1 VKTHLNTLFITLEGT
16 YLHQDGQ
23 TVTVKHEG
31 AVKLRVPLHNL
42 EGIVTLAWD
51 TTISAALMHA
61 CAQAG
66 VALSFC
72 NPHGKFLAASSGP
85 QSGNVL
91 LRKAQYVAAED
102 PARSLAIARCS
113 IAAKIAN
120 TRHLVLR
127 RRRDTPGD
135 FAGRTVLDHALRLFD
150 ARLRALETCES
161 LDALRGIEGDAS
173 HVWFSTL
180 PQMLGP
186 TALAKKFQG
195 RQRRPPTDPVNA
207 LLSFLYSL
215 LAHDCRSACE
225 AVGLDPQM
233 GFLHQLRPGRPS
245 LALDLMEEFR
255 PLFAD
260 RLALAMLNRQ
270 QLNERDFQTEESGA
284 VLLRE
289 DSRKK
294 VLVAWQER
302 KQEVVTHPLL
312 EEKVSFG
319 LLPHLQARLL
329 ARHLRGD
336 LDLYPAYI
344 TR

>member
-1 VKTHLNTLFITLEGT
+1 MKTHLNTLFITLEGT

-23 TVTVKHEG
+23 TIAVKHEG
-31 AVKLRVPLHNL
+31 ATKLRVPLHNL
-42 EGIVTLAWD
+42 EGIVCLTWD
-51 TTISAALMHA
+51 TTVSAALMHA

-72 NPHGKFLAASSGP
+72 NPHGKFLAASTGP

-91 LRKAQYVAAED
+91 LRKAQFEAANN
-102 PARSLAIARCS
+102 PTRSLEIARCC

-120 TRHLVLR
+120 ARHLVLR
-127 RRRDTPGD
+127 RRRDTPTD
-135 FAGRTVLDHALRLFD
+135 FAGRPILDHALRLFEQ
-150 ARLRALETCES
+150 RLRALETCAD

-173 HVWFSTL
+173 HVWFSAL
-180 PQMLGP
+180 PSMLGP
-186 TALAKKFQG
+186 NPLAEHFAG
-195 RQRRPPTDPVNA
+195 RERRPPTDPVNA
-207 LLSFLYSL
+207 LLSFLYNL

-260 RLALAMLNRQ
+260 RLALALLNRQ
-270 QLNERDFQTEESGA
+270 QLGERDFVSDEGGA
-284 VLLRE
+284 VRLKD

-302 KQEVVTHPLL
+302 KQEVITHPLL
-312 EEKVSFG
+312 QEKVSLG
-319 LLPHLQARLL
+319 LVPHLQARLL

-336 LDLYPAYI
+336 LDAYPAYVA
-344 TR
+344 R